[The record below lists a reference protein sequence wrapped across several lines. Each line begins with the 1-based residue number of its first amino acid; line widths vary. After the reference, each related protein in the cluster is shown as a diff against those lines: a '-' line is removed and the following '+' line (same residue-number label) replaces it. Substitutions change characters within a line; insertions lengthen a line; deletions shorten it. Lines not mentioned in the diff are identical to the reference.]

1 MGHKSM
7 LYAYVKQLIVEGEG
21 KFNIV
26 RIGAETEEALAV
38 KRDHML
44 ACDFQ
49 DATEEE
55 YTAQFAARTAPVES
69 EADKD
74 LGNEKSSGEETANT

>member
-1 MGHKSM
+1 M
-7 LYAYVKQLIVEGEG
+7 LYAYMKMLIENGEGE
-21 KFNIV
+21 FNVV
-26 RIGAETEEALAV
+26 RIGADTEEALAV

-44 ACDFQ
+44 AADFQ

-69 EADKD
+69 EADKA
-74 LGNEKSSGEETANT
+74 LGDEKLQEAETANT